1 MGYSAQEF
9 KQLAQQNISADPMTR
24 VPSPIKSVLEKHK
37 VDSTDTLFF
46 DIHPH
51 CFTYN
56 NVPSGFPGMGVHLP
70 DFVLSG
76 LGKAVNGIGYLLSAG
91 KRKEST
97 YWNFYSKKRLLK
109 KFAQYESAD
118 DVLMHQFGL
127 YNMGFRE
134 SKRKRPHII
143 MTHLMM
149 DMERGVKG
157 KAKQG
162 FYDQLIELS
171 SLRQKRK
178 HDRVILPFLATD
190 PRNPNLY
197 EDFLAVFTDL
207 GKRVNDTGLAELDE
221 AFPFFGVKIYPSL
234 GYFPSDPK
242 LMDIFEI
249 CAEKN
254 IPVTTHCG
262 GGSTRYN
269 NSKWVTGSRMVWKDG
284 QLEEETYEIKARYG
298 KDTGKRMAQLFNAP
312 DLWIPVIKAFPKLKL
327 NLAHFGSDLE
337 WANYR
342 NGASGTHV
350 DQTLDLITK
359 YTNVYGDIS
368 YSCAFDR
375 NLRKIR
381 GWFDPDKFS
390 AEDRATL
397 LKKILYG
404 SDYYMTDN
412 KKSLVTIVK
421 SVFEELEQEQLDHF
435 IVTNPKTFLFEPAK

>member
-24 VPSPIKSVLEKHK
+24 VPSPIKRVLEKHQ

-109 KFAQYESAD
+109 KFAQYDSAD
-118 DVLMHQFGL
+118 AVLMHQFGL
-127 YNMGFRE
+127 YNMAFRLK
-134 SKRKRPHII
+134 KRKRPHII

-157 KAKQG
+157 EAKQG
-162 FYDQLIELS
+162 FYDQLVELS
-171 SLRQKRK
+171 TLRQKRK
-178 HDRVILPFLATD
+178 HDHVILPFLATD

-197 EDFLAVFTDL
+197 EDFLAVFTDSD
-207 GKRVNDTGLAELDE
+207 KRINKTKLSELDD

-242 LMDIFEI
+242 LMEIFEI
-249 CAEKN
+249 CAAKN

-269 NSKWVTGSRMVWKDG
+269 NSKWVKGSRMIWKEG
-284 QLEEETYEIKARYG
+284 QLEEEPYEIKARYG
-298 KDTGKRMAQLFNAP
+298 KKTGKRMAELFNAP
-312 DLWIPVIKAFPKLKL
+312 NLWIPVIKAFPKLKL

-342 NGASGTHV
+342 DGLSGSHV
-350 DQTLDLITK
+350 DQTLDLITE
-359 YTNVYGDIS
+359 YPNVYGDIS

-375 NLRKIR
+375 NLWKIR
-381 GWFDPDKFS
+381 GWFAPEQFT
-390 AEDRATL
+390 EERRATL
-397 LKKILYG
+397 LRKILYG

-435 IVTNPKTFLFEPAK
+435 CVTNPKTFLFEAAK